1 MFLILSVNALR
12 NHVSNTDHM
21 PVRNFR
27 SVTGN
32 PSCKNFVDIGFI
44 DVDFVGIDF
53 AGIVF
58 INLDS
63 VGTDFVS
70 MCMKYS
76 NISAPQFS
84 S

>member
-1 MFLILSVNALR
+1 MGIFGKSRDAPRKEQR
-12 NHVSNTDHM
+12 NQ
-21 PVRNFR
+21 
-27 SVTGN
+27 
-32 PSCKNFVDIGFI
+32 PSKQMQDFIRGI
-44 DVDFVGIDF
+44 DVDF
-53 AGIVF
+53 AGIIF

-63 VGTDFVS
+63 VGSDFVS

>member
-21 PVRNFR
+21 PVWNFR

-44 DVDFVGIDF
+44 DVDF
-53 AGIVF
+53 AGIIF

-63 VGTDFVS
+63 VGSDFVS